1 MPMKEVVAER
11 ELVGETSAGGRFPI
25 RIRIGKPYPA
35 SDIDWAC
42 PVTVEG
48 MEWPFP
54 DMHGVDSLQALT
66 LALNFARHSL
76 EDFLKKGGALF
87 WPEGEP
93 ATLESIFGKGI

>member
-1 MPMKEVVAER
+1 MPMTELVAER
-11 ELVGETSAGGRFPI
+11 ELIGETAVRGRFPV

-35 SDIDWAC
+35 NDLDWAC
-42 PVTVEG
+42 PVKVEG

-66 LALNFARHSL
+66 LALYLARQSL
-76 EDFLKKGGALF
+76 EDFLQKGGSLF

>member
-1 MPMKEVVAER
+1 MNEVVAER
-11 ELVGETSAGGRFPI
+11 ELIGETVARGRFPV

-35 SDIDWAC
+35 SDVDWAC
-42 PVTVEG
+42 PVAVEG

-66 LALNFARHSL
+66 LALYIARQSL
-76 EDFLKKGGALF
+76 EDFLEKGGTLF
-87 WPEGEP
+87 WPEGEA

>member
-1 MPMKEVVAER
+1 MPVNEVVAER
-11 ELVGETSAGGRFPI
+11 ELIGEAAGRGRFPV
-25 RIRIGKPYPA
+25 RIRIGKPYP
-35 SDIDWAC
+35 SDVDWAC

-48 MEWPFP
+48 VDWPFP

-66 LALNFARHSL
+66 LALQFARHAL
-76 EDFLKKGGALF
+76 ESFLQKGGTLF